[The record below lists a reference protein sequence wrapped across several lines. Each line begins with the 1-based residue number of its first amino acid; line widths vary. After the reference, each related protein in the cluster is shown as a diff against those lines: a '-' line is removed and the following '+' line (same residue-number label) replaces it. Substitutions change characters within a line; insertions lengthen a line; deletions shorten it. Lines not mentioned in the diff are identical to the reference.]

1 MKIINLMNRKGY
13 TLMVETFEHLW
24 ELDRKISFGLLAQ
37 PVEVEQDAWQSGL
50 ALTRLLIEFTLV
62 HWDCEF
68 LHYESDLNSKNHF

>member
-1 MKIINLMNRKGY
+1 MNRKAY

-37 PVEVEQDAWQSGL
+37 LVELEQDAWQSGL
-50 ALTRLLIEFTLV
+50 ALTRLLIVFTLV
-62 HWDCEF
+62 YWNCEF